1 MTASSDSS
9 DLNSVFFN
17 DTSRALNDDE
27 REEFITR
34 IWDTKKEYNSR
45 ELSAFFDFLEDER
58 KTAAKQG
65 LKFTF
70 EDFFTLRNILYKY
83 PEKSWTEILEKVR
96 NENLAFIPGESVGK
110 AIILIIR
117 SFLLIRAKFCESN
130 VYVYPGELA
139 ILQDES
145 LNTILQK
152 FRNPRSIR
160 DGSAIQRYPR
170 WFNAID
176 LSKKAEMRI
185 EWTDY
190 ITDHLTIQG
199 GVLLLFRHSQALKYM
214 ENSAIL
220 TSDFF
225 GRDFITETRR
235 SVLLFFPPDREGLHP
250 NGLNYY
256 HWMTGGAILKYWQ
269 LELLKDSGKGEIST
283 FSTDYPVWHQKL
295 DYILEVSQS
304 QSNLSL
310 SSIWYDDRDQAL
322 WWTRWALITAVFFA
336 IVFGLI
342 QSITGIMQ
350 VT

>member
-220 TSDFF
+220 YVDHKTWQY
-225 GRDFITETRR
+225 
-235 SVLLFFPPDREGLHP
+235 LLR
-250 NGLNYY
+250 
-256 HWMTGGAILKYWQ
+256 
-269 LELLKDSGKGEIST
+269 
-283 FSTDYPVWHQKL
+283 
-295 DYILEVSQS
+295 
-304 QSNLSL
+304 
-310 SSIWYDDRDQAL
+310 
-322 WWTRWALITAVFFA
+322 
-336 IVFGLI
+336 
-342 QSITGIMQ
+342 IMLTQ
-350 VT
+350 